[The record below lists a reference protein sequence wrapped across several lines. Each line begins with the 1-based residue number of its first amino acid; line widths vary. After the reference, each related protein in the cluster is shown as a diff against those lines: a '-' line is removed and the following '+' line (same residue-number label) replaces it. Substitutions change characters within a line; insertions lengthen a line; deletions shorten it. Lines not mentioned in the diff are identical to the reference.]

1 MNVWPLKEKMIKM
14 WEMKTASVTES
25 DHTSDSETCVYWI
38 YEATDGD
45 SEDEFSHQQQMEI
58 TRYIPEK

>member
-1 MNVWPLKEKMIKM
+1 MMKM

-38 YEATDGD
+38 YESIDGD
-45 SEDEFSHQQQMEI
+45 NEDNFSHQQQMEI
-58 TRYIPEK
+58 TRYISEE